1 MRPAQDERD
10 PAVRSLRASVA
21 PVRDVVAEPSPGPPR
36 GALGRLLRPV
46 RRALLIAGACQ
57 ALAAVAGLVP
67 FVAVAE
73 IAREL
78 LGAGAADDARVWV
91 ITAVAGGAL
100 VARVVL
106 LFAAVGIAH
115 FADHNF
121 QLHTQRRLVD
131 RLGRVPLGWFSE
143 RTGGEVK
150 KAVADDVAAM
160 HHVVAHSLND
170 IVAAVVTPVAALA
183 YMFWVDWRFTLVAMI
198 PLVVGLW
205 LYSRQMSG
213 YGEKLGGYNEALG
226 DVNSAAVE
234 FVQGIAVVKAFGRVG
249 RAHGRFIAATNR
261 FVDYFWD
268 WVKGLLRIAAASD
281 VVLAPLTGL
290 LVVSVAGAG
299 FVAGGWMTPLELV
312 PFYLLGLAIGAP
324 ILSLSFAANEMQ
336 EATLAAGRVVAL
348 AEAPTLPVSEKPR
361 SPEGRRVEYRGVCFS
376 YDGAREVLSD
386 IDLTLEPNTVTAL
399 VGPSGG
405 GKSTAAKLLCRF
417 WDPTEGSITLGGVD
431 LRDIHPGELYR
442 HVGFVFQ
449 DTQLLRAGVA
459 ENIRLGRAD
468 ASDAE
473 VEAAA
478 RGAQIHERIVALPD
492 GYDTV
497 IGVEAQLSAGEAQR
511 VAIARAL
518 LADTPIVVLDE
529 ATAFAD
535 PESEA
540 AIQDALSSLVAGRT
554 LLVIAHRLSTVTNAD
569 QIAVIDR
576 GRLAEV
582 GRHAELLDGGGLY
595 LRLWVAHERLAG

>member
-1 MRPAQDERD
+1 M
-10 PAVRSLRASVA
+10 
-21 PVRDVVAEPSPGPPR
+21 RDVVAEPSPGPPR
-36 GALGRLLRPV
+36 SALSRLLRPV
-46 RRALLIAGACQ
+46 RRALLIAGTCQ

-67 FVAVAE
+67 FIAVAE

-78 LGAGAADDARVWV
+78 LGAGAADGTRVWV

-100 VARVVL
+100 GARVAL

-115 FADHNF
+115 FADNNF
-121 QLHTQRRLVD
+121 QLHTRRRLVD

-170 IVAAVVTPVAALA
+170 IVAAVITPVAALA
-183 YMFWVDWRFTLVAMI
+183 YMFWVDWRFTFVAMI
-198 PLVVGLW
+198 PLVLGLL

-213 YGEKLGGYNEALG
+213 YGEKLVAYNEALG

-299 FVAGGWMTPLELV
+299 FVAGGWMTPLDLV

-336 EATLAAGRVVAL
+336 EASVAAGRVAAL
-348 AEAPTLPVSEKPR
+348 AEAPILPISQDPR
-361 SPEGRRVEYRGVCFS
+361 SPDGWRVEYRGVSFS

-386 IDLTLEPNTVTAL
+386 VDLTLEPDTVTAL

-417 WDPTEGSITLGGVD
+417 WDPTGGSITLGGVD

-468 ASDAE
+468 AGDAE

-478 RGAQIHERIVALPD
+478 RAAQIHERIEALPD
-492 GYDTV
+492 GYDTI

-569 QIAVIDR
+569 QIAVIDQ
-576 GRLAEV
+576 GRLAEI
-582 GRHAELLDGGGLY
+582 GRHDELLDGGGLY
-595 LRLWVAHERLAG
+595 LRLWEAHERAAR